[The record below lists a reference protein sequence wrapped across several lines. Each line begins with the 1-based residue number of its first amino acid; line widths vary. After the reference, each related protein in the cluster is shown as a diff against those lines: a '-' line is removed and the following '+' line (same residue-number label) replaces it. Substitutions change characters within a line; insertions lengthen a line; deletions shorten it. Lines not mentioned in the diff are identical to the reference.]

1 MLVQISGFL
10 VLLES
15 TIQSMYDLRQF
26 QVYAVFKGIYLRVI
40 LLWVSRWCW
49 FVFLTPCL
57 PVY

>member
-1 MLVQISGFL
+1 MLRQVSGFL

-15 TIQSMYDLRQF
+15 TIQRMYDLWPF
-26 QVYAVFKGIYLRVI
+26 QVHAAFKGIYLRVI